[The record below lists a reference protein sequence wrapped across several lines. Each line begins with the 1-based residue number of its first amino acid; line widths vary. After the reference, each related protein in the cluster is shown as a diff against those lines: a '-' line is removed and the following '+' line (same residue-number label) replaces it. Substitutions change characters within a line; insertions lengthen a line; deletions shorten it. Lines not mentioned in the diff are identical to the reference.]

1 MFITDSLIYTFNLAG
16 ILRFWKENRG
26 KEIEER
32 KEQGR
37 TFRFTDLEGRS
48 RGRSCRRGGEEHQ
61 SPHRPG
67 GARAAP
73 PARTYSSR
81 VVSEKLL
88 EPRRRRGRAGAAS
101 QRGGGGERSRVAG
114 GEEHEPR
121 RRKAAAR
128 GFSPLLPLSSPARG
142 FSRAETLRGRNFPA
156 RSPATPLIPHA
167 RSRRP
172 PSSSP
177 RRLGC

>member
-101 QRGGGGERSRVAG
+101 QRGGGGEESRRRRGRARAATEKG
-114 GEEHEPR
+114 SSARFLSPSPLILSSARLFPR
-121 RRKAAAR
+121 RNSAR
-128 GFSPLLPLSSPARG
+128 A
-142 FSRAETLRGRNFPA
+142 
-156 RSPATPLIPHA
+156 
-167 RSRRP
+167 
-172 PSSSP
+172 
-177 RRLGC
+177 

>member
-101 QRGGGGERSRVAG
+101 QRGGGRGVASPAGKSMSRDGERQQRAVSLPFSPYPLQRAAFPAPKLCAG
-114 GEEHEPR
+114 VISPRAAPR
-121 RRKAAAR
+121 R
-128 GFSPLLPLSSPARG
+128 
-142 FSRAETLRGRNFPA
+142 
-156 RSPATPLIPHA
+156 H
-167 RSRRP
+167 
-172 PSSSP
+172 
-177 RRLGC
+177 